1 MEKVSQRSLMTTLL
15 RLTNMNEPVLSD
27 NFDQSYCIFVGNYNE
42 KVLNYLKELNVVAIR
57 LLKAT
62 FKDKLFCIV
71 IPNHYHFRKIESEL
85 FNLYKEGEDSD
96 GFWGQLGMGYR
107 GKSWEVIA

>member
-1 MEKVSQRSLMTTLL
+1 
-15 RLTNMNEPVLSD
+15 MNEPVLSD